1 MACVLSALRTNKEVL
16 KQNLTIFLEDPTID
30 WIIDSKA
37 QKAHGMQAGEEEDS
51 RPAQSKKLEQGHG
64 FLRDRMAVLECKLR
78 GRHPCHVMKMDVKS
92 NQLNQ
97 HIVENQTYINA
108 LLDRIAA
115 PSAVRGAGGRASA
128 FATEECLSAG
138 DQVPPAAQLL
148 QHTHT

>member
-37 QKAHGMQAGEEEDS
+37 QTAHGMQAGEDEDS
-51 RPAQSKKLEQGHG
+51 RPAQSKKLEHGHG

-92 NQLNQ
+92 NGCPK
-97 HIVENQTYINA
+97 IVENQTSINA